1 MSVINL
7 AMGLTRMRLS
17 TFFGSQIGMLAG
29 TVVYVNAGRQ
39 LARIDSLAGILPPGV
54 LVSFALL
61 GLLPITLRTGGYAV
75 KYLDYDWSLN
85 AR

>member
-1 MSVINL
+1 MP
-7 AMGLTRMRLS
+7 A
-17 TFFGSQIGMLAG
+17 GSWPESI
-29 TVVYVNAGRQ
+29 
-39 LARIDSLAGILPPGV
+39 SLAGILPPGV

-61 GLLPITLRTGGYAV
+61 GLFPITLRTGGYAV